1 MDLNRQWPRNA
12 RQVTAAPAQ
21 AAVRCS
27 PPIYL
32 IAARTAVRAA
42 GGLLAA
48 AASARG
54 LKRRADGR
62 DAEDRNLRRDL
73 LEFTQRGMAIDRDVG
88 PGSRCRRRIAG
99 RAAAGTSSRRMT
111 SRRPWRSTAR
121 PSAAR
126 TLCTQLAFAPSIA

>member
-42 GGLLAA
+42 GGVLAA

-88 PGSRCRRRIAG
+88 PGSRCQVQVPAQDRRPGSRRDLLEANDL
-99 RAAAGTSSRRMT
+99 AAAMAQH
-111 SRRPWRSTAR
+111 RPPVGGPDVVHPA
-121 PSAAR
+121 
-126 TLCTQLAFAPSIA
+126 